1 MNYDLAKY
9 VPQTQYSVK
18 HPNTLH
24 DWLHFLFLL
33 HRPVY
38 DLELRSVLRKY
49 KVGSTKNEEAI
60 LWYIDRSGVVI
71 DGLVKNY
78 YPNDTP
84 PTSNGT
90 ISERL
95 GMHPRELCLYGEH
108 LLTECTN
115 SPVAIV
121 ADEVTAIFMACVY
134 PAFTWVSCDT
144 DMIPS
149 TADLALAG
157 FKVIIANGGD
167 GGTWKRFLR
176 DSKVIVRPDIVDIA
190 NKDFAPFYDEYLR
203 EYNRGLGERIDD
215 DLTKLKNI
223 IFNNQRRTNYE
234 VSL

>member
-1 MNYDLAKY
+1 MNYDLSKY
-9 VPQTQYSVK
+9 VPQTKYSVK

-38 DLELRSVLRKY
+38 DLELRNILRKY